1 MARQDTRAISALNAE
16 RPSGAR
22 VRNAI
27 GARKPL
33 KAHERHAI
41 VDKELGALAIVRRRA
56 GF

>member
-56 GF
+56 GL